1 MGAKEQ
7 RMAIL
12 REVEAGNISVEAAS
26 EILAALEGA
35 DSAPQ
40 PVPVS
45 EFAPPMEEAL
55 PPAAGEASTWTEKE
69 EILDASDEHI
79 RARVNRWR
87 QWWLLPFGVGLL
99 LLVLGG
105 VWMYQGLQAAGLSWG
120 FWLSWIPFLLGVVLT
135 ALGWE
140 AQKAPW
146 LYIHIRQKPGEKPET
161 LTFFLPLPFRW
172 AAWGTRFFDAQLPEE
187 MRGGKANAMLRD
199 LEENLRADAPMHVL
213 VDDEDGEHVE
223 VLLVGKA

>member
-7 RMAIL
+7 RMAIF

-26 EILAALEGA
+26 DILAALEA
-35 DSAPQ
+35 PQPALAAESAPQ
-40 PVPVS
+40 V
-45 EFAPPMEEAL
+45 EEAL
-55 PPAAGEASTWTEKE
+55 PPAAGEPGAWVGEAES
-69 EILDASDEHI
+69 LDAGGEFI

-99 LLVLGG
+99 LLVFGAIWMVQG
-105 VWMYQGLQAAGLSWG
+105 VQAAGLSWG
-120 FWLSWIPFLLGVVLT
+120 FWLSWIPFLLGTALT

-140 AQKAPW
+140 ARKAPW
-146 LYIHIRQKPGEKPET
+146 LYIHIHQKPGETPQN

-172 AAWGTRFFDAQLPEE
+172 AAWGTHFFDSRLPEE
-187 MRGGKANAMLRD
+187 MRGGKASAVLRD
-199 LEENLRADAPMHVL
+199 LEEHLQADAPMQVV
-213 VDDEDGEHVE
+213 VDDENGEHVE